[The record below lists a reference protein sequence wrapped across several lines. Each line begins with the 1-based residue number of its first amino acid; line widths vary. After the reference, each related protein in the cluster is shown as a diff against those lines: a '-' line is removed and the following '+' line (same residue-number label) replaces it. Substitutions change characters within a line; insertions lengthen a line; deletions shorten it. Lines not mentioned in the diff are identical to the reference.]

1 MKVLSIYWGICA
13 SASIFIDGKVVA
25 ATHEE
30 RYTRIKNDD
39 SFPENAINYCLSEA
53 GISASELDLA
63 VIASNIQEFNYQV
76 TRHAKWSVEDYLKEQ
91 INYWKPMLYD
101 KKKLDYLEVFD
112 YLKDYEQYPKDY
124 WKANENNRSKFY
136 MDRTK
141 ILAQY
146 LGINPNKCICI
157 EHHRCHAA
165 YAYYV
170 SPFRGEEVL
179 AFTIDG
185 SGDGLNATI
194 GIYDKNGHYTRV
206 YETDQCFIGRIYRYI
221 TLLLGMKPNEHEF
234 KVMGLAPYGKA
245 KYAKKA
251 YEVFASTLYV
261 DGIEFKWKQKPI
273 DSYFWFKERLEGI
286 RFDNIAWG
294 LQKWVEDLLTEWIR
308 NAINKFKISKIII
321 AGGGVYEYKSNG

>member
-1 MKVLSIYWGICA
+1 MKILSIYWGICS

-30 RYTRIKNDD
+30 RYSRIKNDD
-39 SFPENAINYCLSEA
+39 SFPKNAIDYCLKEA
-53 GISASELDLA
+53 NISPGELDFVA
-63 VIASNIQEFNYQV
+63 VASKTQDFHHQV
-76 TRHAKWSVEDYLKEQ
+76 TRAAKWTIDDYVFEQ
-91 INYWKPMLYD
+91 NNYWKPVLYEN
-101 KKKLDYLEVFD
+101 KERNFMEVLS
-112 YLKDYEQYPKDY
+112 YLKDYDQYPREY
-124 WKANENNRSKFY
+124 WRQNENNPSNFY
-136 MDRTK
+136 QDRAN
-141 ILAQY
+141 ILADY
-146 LGINPNKCICI
+146 LGLDRKKAVCI
-157 EHHRCHAA
+157 EHHRCHSA

-170 SPFRGEEVL
+170 SPFRNSDVL
-179 AFTIDG
+179 SFTVDG
-185 SGDGLNATI
+185 VGDGLNATI

-206 YETDQCFIGRIYRYI
+206 YETNQCNIGRIYRYM

-245 KYAKKA
+245 KYARKA

-261 DGIEFKWKQKPI
+261 DGIEFKWKQKPT

-308 NAINKFKISKIII
+308 NAILLFKIPRIVVS
-321 AGGGVYEYKSNG
+321 GGGIYEH